1 MVAYKKSEQSVT
13 DVANLRSTRSC
24 KKVEV
29 GQHAMSVHA
38 FRLASTELQSGLH
51 ARIEPASDYGSQNI
65 LVDARYTIES
75 VTEPTMTAVEESATT
90 PTTTTEAVEESAT
103 TTTTEAVE
111 ESATT
116 TTTTTEAA
124 VEESATTT
132 TTTAETV
139 EESATTPTTTT
150 AATVEETDKPAP
162 KKSKA
167 KKSKKTAPPVV
178 EVQVGS

>member
-1 MVAYKKSEQSVT
+1 
-13 DVANLRSTRSC
+13 
-24 KKVEV
+24 
-29 GQHAMSVHA
+29 MSVHA

-90 PTTTTEAVEESAT
+90 TPTTAETVEESATT

-116 TTTTTEAA
+116 TTTTEA
-124 VEESATTT
+124 
-132 TTTAETV
+132 
-139 EESATTPTTTT
+139 
-150 AATVEETDKPAP
+150 VEETDKPAP

-167 KKSKKTAPPVV
+167 KKSKKTAPSVV